1 METAEVTVRK
11 TGRNIVTIPALNA
24 PVLTVAAL
32 IFAGY

>member
-11 TGRNIVTIPALNA
+11 TGRNIVTNPALKVL
-24 PVLTVAAL
+24 VLTVAAL